1 MENSSPFIGINPID
15 LSERWFLDSME
26 QEIRKIFGIETKRT
40 NVIDNIDFAYHEGRD
55 QYYSTEILKKMEELI
70 PKNCIKVIAITN
82 KDLFIPILTYVFG
95 EAQLDG
101 KAAIISL
108 YRLKPEDRSP
118 KNFIIF
124 QERIIKE
131 ALHELGHTF
140 GLTHCRDKKCIMH
153 YCRSV
158 NDVDKKENTFCF
170 FCDTI
175 LKDKLKNLIR

>member
-1 MENSSPFIGINPID
+1 MEN
-15 LSERWFLDSME
+15 
-26 QEIRKIFGIETKRT
+26 
-40 NVIDNIDFAYHEGRD
+40 
-55 QYYSTEILKKMEELI
+55 LI
-70 PKNCIKVIAITN
+70 PKNCIKVLAITN

-101 KAAIISL
+101 KSAIISL
-108 YRLKPEDRSP
+108 HRLKPEDRSP
-118 KNFIIF
+118 KSLIKF

-158 NDVDKKENTFCF
+158 KDVDKKEKKFCF
-170 FCDTI
+170 FCDTL
-175 LKDKLKNLIR
+175 LKDKLKTLLK